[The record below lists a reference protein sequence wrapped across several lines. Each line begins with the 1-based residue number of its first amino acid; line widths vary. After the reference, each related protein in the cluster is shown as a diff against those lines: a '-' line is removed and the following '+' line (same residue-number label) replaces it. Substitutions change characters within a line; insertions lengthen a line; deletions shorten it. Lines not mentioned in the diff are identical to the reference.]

1 MKKTVKISNVG
12 GVVTIETEG
21 LTAEEMKAVIQS
33 VTDSNDEDGYDDED
47 ECDDDCDCDFCSAR
61 EACFKNDDED
71 DEYEDDEDDEDDEE
85 YEDDDVDIP
94 GMFADS
100 MSMIDRLLKEKT
112 DIVEKLGYT
121 VTAKIV
127 GFNVGEY
134 SVYGVEVNKPV
145 NGVSQYPEYAINVNP
160 DGSREVVSV
169 GNATLILSSPVFKKP
184 IVEDVKLENY
194 HPTGEV
200 VTCKPGEDTVK
211 GIAALM
217 EMVKQHM

>member
-33 VTDSNDEDGYDDED
+33 VTDSNDEDGYDDYED

-61 EACFKNDDED
+61 EACFG
-71 DEYEDDEDDEDDEE
+71 DDEDDEDDEE
-85 YEDDDVDIP
+85 DEDDDVDIP

-100 MSMIDRLLKEKT
+100 MSMFDDLLKEKT
-112 DIVEKLGYT
+112 NIVEKLGYT

-134 SVYGVEVNKPV
+134 KVYGVEVNKPV
-145 NGVSQYPEYAINVNP
+145 NGVSQYPEYAININP

-169 GNATLILSSPVFKKP
+169 GNATLILPSPVFKKP
-184 IVEDVKLENY
+184 IAEDIKLQGY
-194 HPTGEV
+194 HMTGEV

>member
-1 MKKTVKISNVG
+1 MKKTVKISNHE

-33 VTDSNDEDGYDDED
+33 VTDSNDED

-61 EACFKNDDED
+61 EACFKDD
-71 DEYEDDEDDEDDEE
+71 DEYEEDEE

-100 MSMIDRLLKEKT
+100 MSMLDSLLKEKT

-134 SVYGVEVNKPV
+134 NVYGVEVNKPV
-145 NGVSQYPEYAINVNP
+145 NGVSQYPEYALNINP

-169 GNATLILSSPVFKKP
+169 GNATLILPSPVFKKP

>member
-33 VTDSNDEDGYDDED
+33 VTDSNDEEDECED

-61 EACFKNDDED
+61 EACFGDD
-71 DEYEDDEDDEDDEE
+71 DDEDDEDDEE
-85 YEDDDVDIP
+85 DEDDDVDIP

-100 MSMIDRLLKEKT
+100 MSMFDDLLKEKT

-134 SVYGVEVNKPV
+134 KVYGVEVNKPV
-145 NGVSQYPEYAINVNP
+145 NGVSQYPEYAININP

-169 GNATLILSSPVFKKP
+169 GNATLILPSPVFKKP
-184 IVEDVKLENY
+184 IKEDIRLDNY

-217 EMVKQHM
+217 EMMKQYM

>member
-33 VTDSNDEDGYDDED
+33 VTDSNDEED

-61 EACFKNDDED
+61 EACFGDD
-71 DEYEDDEDDEDDEE
+71 DDEDDEDDEE
-85 YEDDDVDIP
+85 DEDDDVDIP

-100 MSMIDRLLKEKT
+100 MSMFDDLLKEKT

-134 SVYGVEVNKPV
+134 KVYGVEVNKPV
-145 NGVSQYPEYAINVNP
+145 NGVSQYPEYAININP

-169 GNATLILSSPVFKKP
+169 GNATLILPSPVFKKP
-184 IVEDVKLENY
+184 IKEDIRLDNY

-217 EMVKQHM
+217 EMMKQYM